1 MTFFNWSPEQDE
13 KMMSPWFWIYVVI
26 TVAFTVVT
34 MCIWLYFN
42 RRISKSRKNDLESG
56 SILSGT
62 TIYAPEEAE
71 KGDQETVAKPLRRL
85 SSSISSW
92 GKGHFHRGKQ
102 EEMDKSCP

>member
-1 MTFFNWSPEQDE
+1 
-13 KMMSPWFWIYVVI
+13 MSPWFWIYVVI

-92 GKGHFHRGKQ
+92 GKGHFHKGKQ
-102 EEMDKSCP
+102 GEMDKPCP